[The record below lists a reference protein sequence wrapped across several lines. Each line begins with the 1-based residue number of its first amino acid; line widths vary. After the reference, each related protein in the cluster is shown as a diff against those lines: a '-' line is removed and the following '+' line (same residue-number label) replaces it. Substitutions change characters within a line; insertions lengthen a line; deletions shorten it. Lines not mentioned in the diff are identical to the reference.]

1 VDALL
6 RLIVAGLADGGL
18 YALLALGLALIY
30 QVSGVVN
37 FAQGALATVGA
48 YILWSATTNAGLPFW
63 PAVAVTLVVTF
74 LLGMLLQALLL
85 RPLRRASPAASLIV
99 TLGLLSVI
107 EGVIGQVFGFD
118 MQTLTLPVSFV
129 PIQIGTLFLSRLNLI
144 TIGVTVTLI
153 VAFFAF
159 LRWTRAGASLRAV
172 AQSTRGAR
180 LVGVRVDR
188 VLLIAWGISAAIA
201 AVAGILIAGQT
212 TTLSPGMADLYLL
225 SAFAGAVVGGL
236 DSLPGAA
243 VAALC
248 MGVIQNLVAAYISM
262 QWRDAVVFGLLLA
275 VLLVRPAGVFGPV
288 VQRRV

>member
-1 VDALL
+1 VSVLL
-6 RLIVAGLADGGL
+6 RLIVAGLAVWGL

-48 YILWSATTNAGLPFW
+48 YIVWSITTNAGLPFW
-63 PAVAVTLVVTF
+63 PALAVTLVVTF
-74 LLGMLLQALLL
+74 LLGMLLQAALL

-107 EGVIGQVFGFD
+107 EGLLGQIFGFD
-118 MQTLTLPVSFV
+118 YQVLTLPVSLL
-129 PIQIGTLFLSRLNLI
+129 PIQVGVVFLSRLNLI
-144 TIGVTVTLI
+144 TIGVTVVLVI
-153 VAFFAF
+153 AFFAF

-201 AVAGILIAGQT
+201 AVAGILIAGQ

-275 VLLVRPAGVFGPV
+275 VLLIRPAGVFGQV

>member
-1 VDALL
+1 
-6 RLIVAGLADGGL
+6 
-18 YALLALGLALIY
+18 
-30 QVSGVVN
+30 
-37 FAQGALATVGA
+37 
-48 YILWSATTNAGLPFW
+48 
-63 PAVAVTLVVTF
+63 
-74 LLGMLLQALLL
+74 
-85 RPLRRASPAASLIV
+85 
-99 TLGLLSVI
+99 
-107 EGVIGQVFGFD
+107 
-118 MQTLTLPVSFV
+118 
-129 PIQIGTLFLSRLNLI
+129 
-144 TIGVTVTLI
+144 
-153 VAFFAF
+153 
-159 LRWTRAGASLRAV
+159 
-172 AQSTRGAR
+172 
-180 LVGVRVDR
+180 VGVRVDR

-275 VLLVRPAGVFGPV
+275 VLLIRPAGVFGPV

>member
-1 VDALL
+1 
-6 RLIVAGLADGGL
+6 
-18 YALLALGLALIY
+18 
-30 QVSGVVN
+30 
-37 FAQGALATVGA
+37 
-48 YILWSATTNAGLPFW
+48 
-63 PAVAVTLVVTF
+63 
-74 LLGMLLQALLL
+74 MLLQAALL

-118 MQTLTLPVSFV
+118 LQMLTLPVSFV
-129 PIQIGTLFLSRLNLI
+129 PIQVGTVFLSRLNLI
-144 TIGVTVTLI
+144 TIGVTVALVI
-153 VAFFAF
+153 AFFAF

-201 AVAGILIAGQT
+201 AVAGILIAGQ

-275 VLLVRPAGVFGPV
+275 VLLIRPAGVFGPV

>member
-48 YILWSATTNAGLPFW
+48 YIVWSVTANAGLPFW
-63 PAVAVTLVVTF
+63 PAVVVTLVVTF
-74 LLGMLLQALLL
+74 LLGMLLQAALL

-118 MQTLTLPVSFV
+118 LQMLTLPVSFV
-129 PIQIGTLFLSRLNLI
+129 PIQVGTVFLSRLNLI
-144 TIGVTVTLI
+144 TIGVTVALVI
-153 VAFFAF
+153 AFFAF

-188 VLLIAWGISAAIA
+188 VLLFAWGISAAIA
-201 AVAGILIAGQT
+201 AVAGILIAGQ

-236 DSLPGAA
+236 DTLPGAA

-275 VLLVRPAGVFGPV
+275 VLLIRPAGVFGPV